1 MSEIGVKIREIRNSN
16 RLSQYRFGKKIGI
29 SGKTVS
35 AYETG
40 RALPP
45 EKIIDMISEVF
56 SCPIIYMNRQ
66 EKCRLRDQ
74 IVTIKN
80 FMENLEKVLFGN

>member
-74 IVTIKN
+74 IVTMKN